1 MSILEEIA
9 AYKYKEV
16 EARKTLHSISMLE
29 KSHLFNRQTLSL
41 KQSLLAEVS
50 SGVIAEFKR
59 KSPSRGLI
67 NASSRPEEVCAEY
80 IKAGASAVSVL
91 TDEKFFGGASEDLM
105 NVRKQIDSPI
115 LRKDF
120 IVDEYQIIEAR
131 SIGADAV
138 LLIAELHE
146 ADRLAQLFDFARS
159 LQLEV
164 LVEVHD
170 EKNISR
176 IPPGAEIVGINSRNL
191 ASFVVDLRHLGRII
205 NLLPGNALKVAE
217 SGISSINDYCNL
229 KNEGFDA
236 FLMGE
241 YFMKTHDPGKT
252 CEIFISELR
261 QQKNTIR

>member
-1 MSILEEIA
+1 MSILKEIGR
-9 AYKYKEV
+9 YKYREV
-16 EARKTLHSISMLE
+16 EARKALHPISLLE
-29 KSHLFNRQTLSL
+29 KSPFFSRQTLSL
-41 KQSLLAEVS
+41 KQSLMAVGS
-50 SGVIAEFKR
+50 SGIIAEFKR
-59 KSPSRGLI
+59 RSPSRGII
-67 NASSRPEEVCAEY
+67 NANSRPEDVCPAY

-105 NVRKQIDSPI
+105 NVRKRIDSPI

-146 ADRLAQLFDFARS
+146 AERLAQLFDFAVS
-159 LQLEV
+159 LELEV

-170 EKNISR
+170 EKNIFR
-176 IPPGAEIVGINSRNL
+176 IPSGAELVGINSRNL
-191 ASFVVDLRHLGRII
+191 ASFVVDLSHLARIFS
-205 NLLPGNALKVAE
+205 LLPANTLKVAE
-217 SGISSINDYCNL
+217 SGISSCDDYCNL
-229 KNEGFDA
+229 KNSGYNA

-252 CEIFISELR
+252 CEIFISALR
-261 QQKNTIR
+261 QQKKTIR